1 MVAQADTMFVAIN
14 PATGEEIA
22 RKAMDDVIALEEK
35 IAHVACAQKDW
46 RGQGVRHRVEAL
58 HRLADA
64 LDAEAEALAEIMTLE
79 MGKPLA
85 QAKGEVSKC
94 ALLCRFV
101 AEHGP
106 QALDEQ
112 HVDMGEAE
120 GRICFEPLGLL
131 FGIMPWNFPFWQV
144 LRFAV
149 PALMAGNGILIKHAP
164 NVPGCADAMV
174 RLFHEAGIA
183 AFEHLAINTDQAAE
197 VIADARIAAVSLTG
211 SRRAGRAVAAVAGK
225 HLKKSVL
232 ELGGCDPYLVL
243 ADADIELAASI
254 CSAGRLLNAGQT
266 CISAKRWI
274 VVDAVYDAF
283 RAAVIEQLNKA
294 VVGDPADAA
303 TTVGPMARE
312 DLRAALHQQVQES
325 VAAGAVCVMGGKMP
339 AGPGFYYPVTL
350 LEEVHPGM
358 PAFDDELFGPVAALV
373 RAKDADDAVRLANH
387 STYGLG
393 AAVFSRDKEKA
404 RHIAG
409 QLQAGNV
416 AINDFVKSDPRMPFG
431 GIKESGYG
439 RELSD
444 FGMHEF
450 VNIKSVVA
458 KV

>member
-1 MVAQADTMFVAIN
+1 MFVAIN
-14 PATGEEIA
+14 PANGEEVA
-22 RKAMDDVIALEEK
+22 RQAFDDVTVVEEK
-35 IAHVACAQKDW
+35 LNRVISVQQTW
-46 RGQGVRHRVEAL
+46 RGENMQSRGEAL
-58 HRLADA
+58 HRLADG
-64 LDAEAEALAEIMTLE
+64 LDAEADRLAHIMTLE

-85 QAKGEVSKC
+85 QARGEVGKC
-94 ALLCRFV
+94 AMLCRHI

-106 QALDEQ
+106 QALATQ
-112 HVDMGEAE
+112 HIPMDEAE
-120 GRICFEPLGLL
+120 GSICFEPLGVL
-131 FGIMPWNFPFWQV
+131 FGIMPWNFPFWQAF
-144 LRFAV
+144 RFAV

-164 NVPGCADAMV
+164 NVPGCAAAMV
-174 RLFHEAGIA
+174 RLFHAAGIA
-183 AFEHLAINTDQAAE
+183 AFEHLAINTDQAADM
-197 VIADARIAAVSLTG
+197 IADPRIAAVSLTG
-211 SRRAGRAVAAVAGK
+211 SRRAGRAVAALAGK
-225 HLKKSVL
+225 HLKKTVL
-232 ELGGCDPYLVL
+232 ELGGSDPYLVL
-243 ADADIELAASI
+243 EDADIGHAAAI

-274 VVDAVYDAF
+274 IVDTVYDAF

-294 VVGDPADAA
+294 IVGDPTDAA

-325 VAAGAVCVMGGKMP
+325 IVAGAVCVLGGELP
-339 AGPGFYYPVTL
+339 DGPGFYYPVTL
-350 LEEVHPGM
+350 LEEVRPGM
-358 PAFDDELFGPVAALV
+358 PAFDDELFGPVACLI
-373 RAKDADDAVRLANH
+373 RARDEVEAIQLANQ
-387 STYGLG
+387 TVYGLG
-393 AAVFSRDKEKA
+393 AGVFTSDGVRGYRVAE
-404 RHIAG
+404 

>member
-1 MVAQADTMFVAIN
+1 MADQAASMFFVAIN

-22 RKAMDDVIALEEK
+22 RKAQDDIAAIEEK
-35 IAHVACAQKDW
+35 IERVARVRQAW
-46 RGQGVRHRVEAL
+46 RSQSLPQRTAAL
-58 HRLADA
+58 RQLADA
-64 LDAEAEALAEIMTLE
+64 LESEADQLAGIMTLE

-94 ALLCRFV
+94 ALLCRHV
-101 AEHGP
+101 AEHGFKALEP
-106 QALDEQ
+106 QSVA
-112 HVDMGEAE
+112 MGESE
-120 GRICFEPLGLL
+120 GIICFEPLGLL
-131 FGIMPWNFPFWQV
+131 FGIMPWNFPFWQT

-164 NVPGCADAMV
+164 NVPGCADALV

-183 AFEHLAINTDQAAE
+183 AFEHLAIDTDQAAG
-197 VIADARIAAVSLTG
+197 VIADPRIAAVSLTG
-211 SRRAGRAVAAVAGK
+211 SRRAGRAVAALAGK

-232 ELGGCDPYLVL
+232 ELGGSDPYLVL
-243 ADADIELAASI
+243 DDADINLAASV
-254 CSAGRLLNAGQT
+254 CATGRLMNSGQT

-283 RAAVIEQLNKA
+283 RAAVIDQLNKA
-294 VVGDPADAA
+294 VVGDPTDAV

-312 DLRAALHQQVQES
+312 DLRAALHHQVQAS
-325 VAAGAVCVMGGKMP
+325 IAAGAVCVMGGELP
-339 AGPGFYYPVTL
+339 NGPGFYYPVTL
-350 LEEVHPGM
+350 LEGVRPGM
-358 PAFDDELFGPVAALV
+358 PAFDDELFGPVAALI
-373 RAKDADDAVRLANH
+373 RAEDEADAIRLANH

-393 AAVFSRDKEKA
+393 AGVFSSDRDRA
-404 RHIAG
+404 LNVAG

-450 VNIKSVVA
+450 VNIKSVVV
-458 KV
+458 K